1 MRLALLELIFYTE
14 YHKMKITEHNVTT
27 GAIIERE
34 ASAEELTQYEADQ
47 IADIAA
53 QEAKAT
59 RAAVRAALLEKLGIT
74 EDEAKLL
81 LS

>member
-1 MRLALLELIFYTE
+1 
-14 YHKMKITEHNVTT
+14 MKITEHNVTT